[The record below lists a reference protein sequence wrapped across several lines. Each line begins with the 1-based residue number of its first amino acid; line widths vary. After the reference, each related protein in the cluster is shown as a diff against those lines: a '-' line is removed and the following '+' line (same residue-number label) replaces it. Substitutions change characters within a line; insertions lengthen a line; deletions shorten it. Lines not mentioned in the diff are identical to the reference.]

1 MDVANETQAKG
12 FKATFCAII
21 WYLSNASLVFREA
34 SATLLPAR
42 SEAAKDGSE
51 ETPNSFKQKESHK
64 FKKKKKR
71 MTPSTKKQKQQKF
84 FQPLHLRI
92 PLGEVQR
99 KQQ

>member
-71 MTPSTKKQKQQKF
+71 MTPST
-84 FQPLHLRI
+84 
-92 PLGEVQR
+92 
-99 KQQ
+99 